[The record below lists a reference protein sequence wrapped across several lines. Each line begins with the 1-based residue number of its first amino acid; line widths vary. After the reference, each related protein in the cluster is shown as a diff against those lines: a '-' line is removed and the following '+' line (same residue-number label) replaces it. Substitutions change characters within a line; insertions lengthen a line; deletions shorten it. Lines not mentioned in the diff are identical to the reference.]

1 MKTKIL
7 LFSLI
12 FFVFNSFSAYCQ
24 EDEFN
29 QFKKQTESE
38 FSDFASKNQKIFDD
52 FVTKNDKEFAD
63 FLRKA
68 WKDFE
73 GKDPEKPKLGG
84 KPEKKP
90 IVKPKEIRKTAE
102 NVEERVIVVQ
112 KTPQV
117 IPFALGSSLPPIQK
131 KEAEL
136 KKKASVSLLF
146 YGLQKEFQFDPKLKE
161 TMGSGDI
168 SPDLIANFWEAASKC
183 NHYDLVNDLM
193 EFKKDHKL
201 NDWAYYQ
208 LIGKL
213 TTQMTDNKN
222 HAKLMKWFLLIK
234 SRYNTKIGYNTNNV
248 YLMVASE
255 YMIFGKN
262 YFAFDNVN
270 YFILDND
277 NVKSLRSYEGNYP
290 DAKTK
295 LSFLFNES
303 PILGN
308 DVKSRSLK
316 FNYLAGKYDINLNYN
331 TSNVEFYNSIPQL
344 DLPLYFNSS
353 SSGEFIQS
361 MAKNLKPLLE
371 GLDEL
376 SAVSFLLKFA
386 QTSFDY
392 KTDPQQFGY
401 EKFFFAEETVF
412 YPFSDCEDRSV
423 FFATLV
429 QELLGM
435 QVVGLEYPGH
445 VATAVRFSENR
456 NGDHLFYNGDKYII
470 CDPTFINA
478 PVGMCMPQ
486 FLNIEAKVIPL
497 NSKLLGDLYQE
508 QIKSKIIAA
517 GGNANDVQIEIDENG
532 NAYVVST
539 YDKTLTFETTTFQAG
554 SKPTNAFL
562 AKFDKNKKLV
572 WANNFSGDDK
582 LRGEYVKTSSDG
594 STYVGGMIGNT
605 AEFGKQS
612 IVTSSKDQK
621 IFLAK
626 YDKNGKFE
634 WLKTANIPSGANEN
648 FIVVSRF
655 TSIGKEVSTMIFEK
669 NKGFDAYG
677 LSFSTSGDIVITMQI
692 TK

>member
-1 MKTKIL
+1 MKTKIV
-7 LFSLI
+7 LFNLI
-12 FFVFNSFSAYCQ
+12 LFVFSSFSGYCQ

-38 FSDFASKNQKIFDD
+38 FSDFAAKNQKIYND
-52 FVTKNDKEFAD
+52 FVEKNDKEFAD

-73 GKDPEKPKLGG
+73 GKEPVKPKLGG

-90 IVKPKEIRKTAE
+90 VLKPKEIRKSSE
-102 NVEERVIVVQ
+102 NVEERTIVVQ
-112 KTPQV
+112 KTTQV
-117 IPFALGSSLPPIQK
+117 IPLALGSSLPPIQK

-136 KKKASVSLLF
+136 KKKASVSIQF
-146 YGLQKEFQFDPKLKE
+146 YGLDKKFQFDPKLKE
-161 TMGSGDI
+161 TFKNGEI
-168 SPDLIANFWEAASKC
+168 SPDLIADFWEAASQC

-193 EFKKDHKL
+193 EFKSTHKL

-208 LIGKL
+208 LVGKL
-213 TTQMTDNKN
+213 TSGMTDNKN
-222 HAKLMKWFLLIK
+222 HAKLLKWFFLIK
-234 SRYNTKIGYNTNNV
+234 SRYNTKIGYNANNI
-248 YLMVASE
+248 YIMVASE

-262 YFAFDNVN
+262 YFSFDNVN

-277 NVKSLRSYEGNYP
+277 NAKSLRSYEGNYP

-303 PILGN
+303 PILGK
-308 DVKSRSLK
+308 DVKSRNLK
-316 FNYLAGKYDINLNYN
+316 FNYLTNKYDINLNYN
-331 TSNVEFYNSIPQL
+331 TSNVDFYNSIPQL

-361 MAKNLKPLLE
+361 MAKNLKPLLKE
-371 GLDEL
+371 LDEF

-429 QELLGM
+429 QELLGL
-435 QVVGLEYPGH
+435 QVVGLEYSGH
-445 VATAVRFSENR
+445 VATAVRFTDNR

-470 CDPTFINA
+470 CDPTFVNA

-497 NSKLLGDLYQE
+497 NSKSLSDMYEE
-508 QIKSKIIAA
+508 QIKAKIQAA
-517 GGNANDVQIEIDENG
+517 GGNSDDVQIEIDENG
-532 NAYVVST
+532 NTYVVST
-539 YDKTLTFETTTFQAG
+539 YNESLTLESTSFKAG
-554 SKPTNAFL
+554 NKQMNAFL
-562 AKFDKNKKLV
+562 AKFDKDKKLV
-572 WANNFSGDDK
+572 WANNFSGDEK
-582 LRGEYVKTSSDG
+582 FSSEFVKIAPDG
-594 STYVGGMIGNT
+594 ATYIGGMIGNS
-605 AEFGKQS
+605 AEFGKKN

-626 YDKNGKFE
+626 YAKDGSFE
-634 WLKTANIPSGANEN
+634 WLKTANIPKGADSN
-648 FIVVSRF
+648 FIIVSRF
-655 TSIGKEVSTMIFEK
+655 TSLGKEISTMIFEK

-677 LSFSTSGDIVITMQI
+677 LSFSTSGDVILTM
-692 TK
+692 KLK